1 MVQNAVNDDK
11 SASILKFLGKELERH
26 PENRCVK
33 TEQCVNHVRKGSSV
47 LIYVNICMS
56 FLNFFADFVV

>member
-1 MVQNAVNDDK
+1 MQNAVNDDK

-33 TEQCVNHVRKGSSV
+33 TEQCVNQVRKGSSV
-47 LIYVNICMS
+47 FIYVNIFMS
-56 FLNFFADFVV
+56 FFKLFADFLM

>member
-1 MVQNAVNDDK
+1 MQNAVNDDK

-33 TEQCVNHVRKGSSV
+33 TEQCVNQVRKGSSV
-47 LIYVNICMS
+47 FIYVNIFMS
-56 FLNFFADFVV
+56 FF